1 VSEQQL
7 FENWSEL
14 WRPPERLP
22 LSQWAEKHFYLSEYS
37 AKTGQLELRSYQRE
51 PLDSF
56 TDPRVSEIVLKCGTQ
71 LLKTL
76 FVQAG
81 MAYIACEDPGP
92 TLVSQPK
99 EDDAETFSKERLAP
113 MIRDMPLLRE
123 RIAETK
129 SRSSST
135 TLFKQFPG
143 GSWAIVGAGAPGN
156 AARRSIRYYFA
167 DEVNKYEATK
177 EGPFTA
183 LAEER
188 TSTFRTRAK
197 RVYVCSPTTPDGEIS
212 IRFENS
218 DQRYPWVPC
227 PKCGKLQ
234 KLKWAQ
240 VQWDSNLPFDD
251 QPESALYKCEHCP
264 ALWKDSERQE
274 AGDQHTVW
282 IAEKPFRGI
291 AGFGGLGHLY
301 APDKKLAQMVRKF
314 LYATKDAKTGNTESL
329 RAFVNTNLAEDWL
342 ERGEAP
348 EWQRLYDHREDYPAY
363 IVPRRGLF
371 VTAGADVQKDR
382 IEISVY
388 AWGRGKE
395 SWLIDYVVFAGSPE
409 LPQVWAM
416 VSEFLNQTY
425 RHESGLDMPIVRF
438 AIDSGHATQQVYNW
452 VRQQHSDTVMAVDGR
467 DVGAAI
473 VGQPKPVDITIAG
486 KTIQRGARIWPV
498 NVSALKHELY
508 GWLRLEKPTD
518 KELDEGGTFPPGYC
532 HFNGQ
537 VDDEFFKQLTAE
549 ELVTRLVKGYRKQ
562 EWVKT
567 RERNEALDTRLYARA
582 AASVYGLD
590 RSQEAHWAQLEAQ
603 VFSVEATPTRPSP
616 KPAAEPADPVKKTF
630 DRIEKQSGWMGPR
643 KGWFK

>member
-1 VSEQQL
+1 MNDSQL
-7 FENWSEL
+7 FESWAEL
-14 WRPPERLP
+14 WKPPERLP

-56 TDPRVSEIVLKCGTQ
+56 SDPRVSETVLKCGTQ

-76 FVQAG
+76 FIQAA
-81 MAYIACEDPGP
+81 MAYVAVEDPGP

-113 MIRDMPLLRE
+113 MVRDMPALAA
-123 RIAETK
+123 RIAPAK

-167 DEVNKYEATK
+167 DEVNKYEPTK

-212 IRFENS
+212 RRFENS

-227 PKCGKLQ
+227 PKCGELQ

-240 VQWDSNLPFDD
+240 VRWDESLPFDD
-251 QPESALYKCEHCP
+251 QPESAFYQCEHCP
-264 ALWKDSERQE
+264 ARWNDSERQTAAE
-274 AGDQHTVW
+274 KHTVW

-301 APDKKLAQMVRKF
+301 APDKPLASMVRKF
-314 LYATKDAKTGNTESL
+314 LYAVKDSKAGDNGALQS
-329 RAFVNTNLAEDWL
+329 FINTNLAEDWM
-342 ERGEAP
+342 EKGEAP
-348 EWQRLYDHREDYPAY
+348 EWQRIYERREQYAY
-363 IVPRRGLF
+363 GVVPQRALF
-371 VTAGADVQKDR
+371 VTAGGDVQKDR

-395 SWLIDYVVFAGSPE
+395 SWLIEHVVFSGSPE
-409 LPQVWAM
+409 LPDVWAM

-425 RHESGLDMPIVRF
+425 RHESGADMPIERF
-438 AIDSGHATQQVYNW
+438 AIDTQYATQQVYAW
-452 VRQQHSDTVMAVDGR
+452 VRQQRSERVLAVRGVDH
-467 DVGAAI
+467 GAAL
-473 VGQPKPVDITIAG
+473 VGQPSAVDVNHAG
-486 KTIQRGARIWPV
+486 RRIPNGIRVWPV
-498 NVSALKHELY
+498 NVSSLKSELY
-508 GWLRLEKPTD
+508 LWLKLQKPTD
-518 KELDEGGTFPPGYC
+518 EQIAAGAGYPPGYC
-532 HFNGQ
+532 HFSEAVGE
-537 VDDEFFKQLTAE
+537 EFFRQLTAE
-549 ELVTRLVKGYRKQ
+549 ELVTRVIKGRGFARKSQ
-562 EWVKT
+562 WLKS
-567 RERNEALDTRLYARA
+567 RDRNEALDTRNYARA
-582 AASVYGLD
+582 AASVFGID
-590 RSQEAHWAQLEAQ
+590 RANEAQWQQLEA
-603 VFSVEATPTRPSP
+603 SIAVESIEVATEPVATPEQKPPDRPSG
-616 KPAAEPADPVKKTF
+616 PA
-630 DRIEKQSGWMGPR
+630 RPR
-643 KGWFK
+643 TQIRLGGF